1 VIRHP
6 LLTALAC
13 SAGLFAAAPATASS
27 GATKV
32 EIRATVHLVP
42 ARGAT
47 LVQKGTFSGAP
58 LGRGSVTV
66 RTTIGAG
73 RGAKVAFVM
82 SNRRG
87 TARGTGNC
95 AVEFK
100 GTQIIYHGTAQIT
113 GGTGAFRGLR
123 VRGLKVSGHGDIAGE
138 SFIVDVASRTT
149 G

>member
-1 VIRHP
+1 VIRYP
-6 LLTALAC
+6 LLTSLAC
-13 SAGLFAAAPATASS
+13 TAGLFAAAPAIASS
-27 GATKV
+27 PATKV
-32 EIRATVHLVP
+32 KIRATVHLVP
-42 ARGAT
+42 EGGAT

-66 RTTIGAG
+66 RTTLGAG
-73 RGAKVAFVM
+73 GGATVTFVM

-87 TARGTGNC
+87 TARGRGNC

-100 GTQIIYHGTAQIT
+100 GTQIIDHGTART

-123 VRGLKVSGHGDIAGE
+123 VRGLKVSGHGGIAGE
-138 SFIVDVASRTT
+138 NFIVDVASRTA

>member
-13 SAGLFAAAPATASS
+13 SAGLAAAAPAIASS
-27 GATKV
+27 SATKV
-32 EIRATVHLVP
+32 NIRATVHLVP
-42 ARGAT
+42 EWGAT

-73 RGAKVAFVM
+73 RGATVTFVM

-87 TARGTGNC
+87 TVRGRGDC

-100 GTQIIYHGTAQIT
+100 GTRIIYHGTARIT

-123 VRGLKVSGHGDIAGE
+123 IRHLKVSGHGDIGGE
-138 SFIVDVASRTT
+138 NFIVNVVSRPR